1 VIEAVAIALLG
12 LLVAGLL
19 RSHAEILRQ
28 LQALNGSTANGQ
40 QPADQLPHRDIVSP
54 RLADTAAADIVG
66 ETVRGEMAAVAV
78 SGVEHN
84 TLLAF
89 LSSNCA
95 TCATLWNDL
104 ADTRKAHLPGGARL
118 VVVTKSAEDESL
130 SLVRRRAVDDVVV
143 IMSTDA
149 WTSYEVPGSPYFIL
163 VDGPG
168 GRVVGEGSAGRWTEV
183 RDLMGQALDDAHA
196 HTYADAGRG
205 AGPVDRDRADRDRA
219 DRVEAE
225 LLAAGIGPGHPSLYG
240 DGSSSDHI
248 DERSEPR

>member
-28 LQALNGSTANGQ
+28 LQALNGNTASGP
-40 QPADQLPHRDIVSP
+40 QPVDQLPHRETGTERS
-54 RLADTAAADIVG
+54 ADLPAADLPAADIVG
-66 ETVRGEMAAVAV
+66 ETVRGELAAVAV
-78 SGVEHN
+78 SRVQHN

-104 ADTRKAHLPGGARL
+104 AETRKAQLPGGARL

-130 SLVRRRAVDDVVV
+130 SQVRKRAIDNVPIV
-143 IMSTDA
+143 MSTDA

-163 VDGPG
+163 VDGQA
-168 GRVVGEGSAGRWTEV
+168 GRVVGEGSAGRWSEV
-183 RDLMGQALDDAHA
+183 RDLMAQAIDDTNAH
-196 HTYADAGRG
+196 R
-205 AGPVDRDRADRDRA
+205 PQLWSADRDRA

-240 DGSSSDHI
+240 EHSMSHHA
-248 DERSEPR
+248 DERTESR